1 MATARAPAE
10 SRGPPVHPGRC
21 RYDSPGWQRYRPNR
35 GDLLRGRRRAQAA
48 RSVHAR
54 ARGQGREGAGEPGA
68 ARGCARLARRHHG
81 PTPRLRDAGRRPRP
95 GQARGGPAAAGR
107 DGSSGR
113 CHSATGCRTS
123 PTPRQRSLSGE
134 CTSGSSCGPPSAS
147 RLLCMGSGTLG
158 AHAFAAGPRRKEQ
171 RGGRVRSTDTA
182 MPGWHGEARLRRVR

>member
-10 SRGPPVHPGRC
+10 SRGPPVHPGRVDTTP
-21 RYDSPGWQRYRPNR
+21 RDGSVTG
-35 GDLLRGRRRAQAA
+35 LIAA
-48 RSVHAR
+48 IRFAVA
-54 ARGQGREGAGEPGA
+54 AALKQRGQFTLAHAGKAVKGL